1 MTLPNY
7 QCLQVS
13 CAHFTQP
20 FKGQP
25 KMSMNV
31 TNRALR
37 GSTALRGM
45 KALRAEAD
53 PIADIRN
60 LLTDIA
66 AKQKD
71 HLATFEAFKAEN
83 NANIDAKT
91 KDVVQ
96 AEKVERINAS
106 LETQGK
112 AIDDLNASI
121 AALKLSGGEGKP
133 GMNAAQRAH
142 SKAFEAWF
150 RKGTNEQALKDL
162 EIKASLSVGS
172 DPDGGYTV
180 TPEMETTID
189 RVLPNVSAV
198 RNLATVMTI
207 GTGVYKKL
215 FNKAGTGYGW
225 VGETDTRSNTG
236 TPQLAA
242 QDFPVMEIY
251 AQPAA
256 TQALLDDSFV
266 DIAQWLADECAIVFG
281 EQEGAAF
288 VSGSGNNMP
297 MGITSYATV
306 ADATF
311 AGATSTNWGK
321 LGYIA
326 SGAGSDFPT
335 QAGTDP
341 GPADSLFDLEDS
353 LKTGYQANANWLM
366 NRKSRARIRKF
377 KSTQGE
383 YLWQPSL
390 IAGNPDTFDGKPIT
404 IDDNMPNIAAN
415 AYPIAYGDFKRG
427 YLIVDRVG
435 IRVLRD
441 PFTSKPYVLF
451 YTTKRVGGGV
461 QNFEAIKLLK
471 IASS

>member
-1 MTLPNY
+1 MKTVFP
-7 QCLQVS
+7 
-13 CAHFTQP
+13 
-20 FKGQP
+20 
-25 KMSMNV
+25 
-31 TNRALR
+31 RDLR

-45 KALRAEAD
+45 KALRADAD
-53 PIADIRN
+53 PIAELKTMLAEIS
-60 LLTDIA
+60 

-71 HLATFEAFKAEN
+71 QAKTWDDFKAEN
-83 NANIDAKT
+83 NALVDAKL

-96 AEKVERINAS
+96 GDKVDKINAA
-106 LETQGK
+106 LDVQGK
-112 AIDDLNASI
+112 AIDEINSSI

-142 SKAFEAWF
+142 AKAFDSWF
-150 RKGTNEQALKDL
+150 RKGKDEQALRDL

-189 RVLPNVSAV
+189 RILPNVSAV
-198 RNLATVMTI
+198 RSLATVMTI
-207 GTGVYKKL
+207 GTGVYKKI

-225 VGETDTRSNTG
+225 VGETETRPNTG

-242 QDFPVMEIY
+242 QDYPVMEIY

-266 DIAQWLADECAIVFG
+266 DIAQWLADECAIVFA

-288 VSGSGNNMP
+288 VSGDGNNKP
-297 MGITSYATV
+297 KGITSYATT

-311 AGATSTNWGK
+311 ASATSANWGK

-326 SGAGSDFPT
+326 TGASADFAAT
-335 QAGTDP
+335 AQADC
-341 GPADSLFDLEDS
+341 LFDLEDS
-353 LKTGYQANANWLM
+353 LKTGYQPNARWLM
-366 NRKSRARIRKF
+366 NRKTRASLRKF
-377 KSTQGE
+377 KNSLGD
-383 YLWQPSL
+383 YLWQPGL
-390 IAGNPDTFDGKPIT
+390 QLGVPDTLDGKPIT
-404 IDDNMPNIAAN
+404 IDDNMPNVGAGT
-415 AYPIAYGDFKRG
+415 YPVAFGDFKRG

-471 IASS
+471 VATS